1 MLNNPTRL
9 DSKLYKQTINT
20 SALTSAGPLGQLVV
34 CKLLP
39 AEPVKLS
46 NIYRYDSWEFST
58 NSCTLQSIVRES
70 NFAEYKDYN

>member
-20 SALTSAGPLGQLVV
+20 SALTSAGPICQS
-34 CKLLP
+34 LP
-39 AEPVKLS
+39 TETVKLS
-46 NIYRYDSWEFST
+46 NIYRYNLWEFST
-58 NSCTLQSIVRES
+58 NLCTLQSIVRES